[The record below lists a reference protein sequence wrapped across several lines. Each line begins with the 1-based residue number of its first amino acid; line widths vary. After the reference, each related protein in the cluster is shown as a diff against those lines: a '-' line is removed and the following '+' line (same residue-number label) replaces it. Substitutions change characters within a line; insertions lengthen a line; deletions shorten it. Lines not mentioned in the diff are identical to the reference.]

1 MKNNAAKPLSV
12 CIFSSFY
19 PPVYSGSAI
28 HCADLADNLARRGCH
43 VTVITSRVTAESPEY
58 ETTNGVDIYRLP
70 AIKLPRLPIALNFP
84 WLNISFSPA
93 NVRRVRNIL
102 KNNPPDVLHLHNHMF
117 DSALHAVDAARKF
130 NLPLV
135 LTVHTIIKHTNP
147 AYDFLLHIIDR
158 FILKHFVVRKAGTV
172 ICPDHIVADYVKTTF
187 DHPNSV
193 LIPYGITPPKEPDPQ
208 KAGTIRT
215 AYGLEPGPVILSL
228 GHLHETRNRK
238 ELIALLPRLLMRFP
252 SLKVLIVGYIGT
264 TSTMELAKK
273 LGVHQSVI
281 LTGALPHADI
291 PEFLEVA
298 DIEAHWFDKKHPHKT
313 LGISGQEMM
322 MAGKVIISNAAEN
335 VYGTGVLK
343 NGENVVL
350 VNPGD
355 ANLLFG
361 KMAELLTDEHKRD
374 RIGINAKKI
383 SAENFG
389 WEIVCNKL
397 LHAYLSATSRR

>member
-135 LTVHTIIKHTNP
+135 LTVHSIIKHTNP
-147 AYDFLLHIIDR
+147 FYDFALHFIDR
-158 FILKHFVVRKAGTV
+158 FILKRLVVGRADVV
-172 ICPDHIVADYVKTTF
+172 ICQDDIIAEYVRNTF
-187 DHPNSV
+187 DARNIA
-193 LIPYGITPPKEPDPQ
+193 LIPYGITPLKQTDPQ
-208 KAGTIRT
+208 KTKALRRKYTRGD
-215 AYGLEPGPVILSL
+215 GPILLSL
-228 GHLHETRNRK
+228 GHLHETRDRR
-238 ELIALLPRLLMRFP
+238 ELIAILPRLLTVFP
-252 SLKVLIVGYIGT
+252 ALKVLIVGYIGT
-264 TSTMELAKK
+264 DSTARLARES
-273 LGVHQSVI
+273 GVQDSVI
-281 LTGALPHADI
+281 LTGAVPHADVV
-291 PEFLEVA
+291 EFLDMA
-298 DIEAHWFDKKHPHKT
+298 DLEAHWFDQKHPHKT
-313 LGISGQEMM
+313 PGIAGQEVM
-322 MAGKVIISNAAEN
+322 MAGRVLVTNAPEN
-335 VYGTGVLK
+335 IYGEGVLR
-343 NGENVVL
+343 NDENVVL
-350 VNPGD
+350 INPAD
-355 ANLLFG
+355 ANALFA
-361 KMAELLTDEHKRD
+361 KLSEMLADEDKRW
-374 RIGINAKKI
+374 RIGAFAKRT
-383 SAENFG
+383 AEEHFSWQVVG
-389 WEIVCNKL
+389 GRMLEIYRSIC
-397 LHAYLSATSRR
+397 RE